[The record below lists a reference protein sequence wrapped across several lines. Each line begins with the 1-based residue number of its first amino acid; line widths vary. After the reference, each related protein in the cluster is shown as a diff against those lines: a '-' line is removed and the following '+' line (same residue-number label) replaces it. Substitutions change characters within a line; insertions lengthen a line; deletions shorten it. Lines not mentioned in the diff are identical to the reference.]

1 MLSSKIKLKQMLNS
15 VGNITIYKS
24 LIVTVFLQFSL
35 EVIENRSKYGVHEPN
50 ERTCLKLVGVVGV
63 LEPQL

>member
-1 MLSSKIKLKQMLNS
+1 MLSSKIKLKQMLNN

-35 EVIENRSKYGVHEPN
+35 EVIGNRLKYGVHEPKKELACN
-50 ERTCLKLVGVVGV
+50 WPEL
-63 LEPQL
+63 